1 MKEVGQ
7 TLYSAKHDLFT
18 ALRHSTEELHL
29 DEGKRAKRQKPFE
42 IVYILFLRFSV
53 LCNGRP
59 ADQDGIAYHLRCG
72 ESEDQ
77 RIDPHLIP
85 SPDEEVSWFR
95 GMLRKFSATPAV
107 LPVWRQLTRCCAAS
121 SRSATPSSSA
131 APRATDSSGLGPRR
145 FYERVT
151 VERTPSAEKGNGNIN
166 RGFLVHLDGKPALTS
181 ARHPLQAQ
189 SRTLA
194 IAIAGEWDAQQDRL
208 RPSSMPL
215 TRLLAASLDVVKDD
229 KQRFQD
235 NILRFVH
242 TDSFAL
248 RADYP
253 RELVNRQNELFEPV
267 EDHLKQLG
275 IHYRIVR
282 GGLEATQEQKTVD
295 AIRDIVNQ
303 LDNLQLAAMDSAASC
318 GKSAAVAV
326 AMWHGLDAGQATN
339 AARSEEVWQAEV
351 WGSVEGG
358 HDLDHA
364 DVCVRMNAAELVFRC
379 ASHQGESELT

>member
-1 MKEVGQ
+1 M
-7 TLYSAKHDLFT
+7 
-18 ALRHSTEELHL
+18 
-29 DEGKRAKRQKPFE
+29 
-42 IVYILFLRFSV
+42 
-53 LCNGRP
+53 P
-59 ADQDGIAYHLRCG
+59 A
-72 ESEDQ
+72 
-77 RIDPHLIP
+77 
-85 SPDEEVSWFR
+85 
-95 GMLRKFSATPAV
+95 AV
-107 LPVWRQLTRCCAAS
+107 PVWHQLARSCATT

-131 APRATDSSGLGPRR
+131 APRTTDSSGLGPRR

-151 VERTPSAEKGNGNIN
+151 VEPAPSSVDKENGNVFG
-166 RGFLVHLDGKPALTS
+166 GFVVHLDGKSALTS
-181 ARHPLQAQ
+181 ARNLLQAQ

-194 IAIAGEWDAQQDRL
+194 IALAGEWDAQQDRL

-215 TRLLAASLDVVKDD
+215 TRLLAASLDVVQHD

-253 RELVNRQNELFEPV
+253 RELVSRQNELLEPV
-267 EDHLKQLG
+267 EEHLKQLG

-282 GGLEATQEQKTVD
+282 GALEATQEQKTVD
-295 AIRDIVNQ
+295 AIRDIVKQ
-303 LDNLQLAAMDSAASC
+303 LDHLQLAAMDSAASC

-339 AARSEEVWQAEV
+339 AARSEEVWQAEI
-351 WGSVEGG
+351 WGTVEGG

-379 ASHQGESELT
+379 AGLHREPEPS